1 MRDRTLISFNAYQCV
16 TDGRMDGQTDKYAIY
31 THIDR
36 DKNQCLDGV
45 LLLIV
50 FTRNQI
56 FLKWAKMRQK
66 KSNVI
71 LWNPLA
77 ILQTNKCN

>member
-56 FLKWAKMRQK
+56 FL
-66 KSNVI
+66 NE
-71 LWNPLA
+71 L
-77 ILQTNKCN
+77 KCVRKRVM